1 MALPDVALLEDMA
14 TINTQYLA
22 IVRQLGQRDLNEAQL
37 RTGVDPG
44 TVARLLEAPGG
55 VLHAVA
61 KSNVLLFTPRFT
73 AQWWRSV
80 TEAALQQDTDR
91 IGLLN
96 AQAVL
101 LAASRLQ
108 EGERC

>member
-55 VLHAVA
+55 VLHTVA

-91 IGLLN
+91 IDLLN
-96 AQAVL
+96 AQALL

-108 EGERC
+108 EGRQC

>member
-1 MALPDVALLEDMA
+1 MTLPAVALLEDMA
-14 TINTQYLA
+14 TMNTQYLA
-22 IVRQLGQRDLNEAQL
+22 IVRQLGQIDLNEAQL

-44 TVARLLEAPGG
+44 TVARLVEAPSG

-73 AQWWRSV
+73 TQWWRSV
-80 TEAALQQDTDR
+80 TEAALNQDTHR

-108 EGERC
+108 ERQQ